1 MLVPP
6 GSFGEN
12 LRSHRSRVGLTQQ
25 QLAERSGVSIRAL
38 RYIERGEVG
47 MPRADSVRR
56 LAEALGVE
64 PETLAQS
71 GPPRARPSGA
81 PQLRLSVLG
90 PFTVAHGERALEVG
104 ALKQRSLLALLAL
117 HPNRPV
123 GREEIIDVLWGESP
137 PDSCL
142 GLVHTYASRL
152 RRALVSAS
160 RRHAGVIVSTPN
172 GYRLTVK
179 ADQLDLVRFDGLAA
193 RAREIRATDPDAAA
207 DLLDEALACWR
218 GPVLADLPGRLRRH
232 PTAVAVAARRREA
245 ALAHAD
251 IALALGR
258 HARVVA
264 NIRGLAHEEPLHE
277 GLHARLML
285 GLAGTGEQAEALR
298 VFSDIRTRLDE
309 ELGVE
314 PGLEIQDAH
323 LRVLRD
329 RPAAPAAPEP
339 IAARPPAQLPAETPG
354 FVGRAAPLAGLDKLL
369 DRLDGHP
376 GVVIVALSGTA
387 GVGKTALA
395 LRWAHRARER
405 FPDGQLS
412 VNLHGYASGSTPLTT
427 HEVLVR
433 FLHAL
438 GVAPERVPADTDEA
452 AGLYRTLLTGKRVL
466 VLLDNAATAEQVR
479 PLLPGSSGCL
489 VLVTSRDR
497 LTGLTAQD
505 GAHQLPLDVLDA
517 DEAVDLLG
525 RLVGVGRM
533 RREPDA
539 AAEMAAICGHLPL
552 ALRIAGANLAIRPL
566 ISIADYTRELR
577 ERGRIAGLAVAGD
590 ESGAVR
596 AAFDLSY
603 EKLTPAARRL
613 FRLLGAL
620 PGTDVDAAAAAAL
633 SGLPPTDAAR
643 LLRVLDH
650 GNLIRE
656 HSRGRY
662 TFHDLLRE
670 YASDRAAAEDTEA
683 DRVAAVVALFD
694 HYLREIETHS
704 AILWR
709 VGAAAPEPGAEDRA
723 IAWLDAERANLVAAA
738 VAAPGLGLHRY
749 SWRFAEAL
757 RPYFWNRGHG
767 AEGIAVGQ
775 AALAAARGADDVD
788 AEASVRDLLGAI
800 HTNLSD
806 YVTAIEHHRW
816 ALELAQGT
824 GNRIVEASAL
834 HNLGRAHSQL
844 GQPAQAS
851 AFYEQALELNRM
863 IGNRF
868 GEAGALHYLGG
879 AALSLGRPQ
888 DAIERHT
895 NALELSTRIGHR
907 HVQAAACQ
915 GLGLALWAMGDLPR
929 AAQRYREA
937 LAICRRYGY
946 RHGEVSM
953 LICLAETGCDAGDYA
968 AAAAQVRQAMEAGRQ
983 LGERRHE
990 VSGLDIL
997 ASIQQRT
1004 GEWSS
1009 AAMHYARA
1017 LGLAR
1022 EIRFGYGE
1030 ASILTGMCA
1039 LYRRTGDPR
1048 AAIDHGTGALA
1059 LMRDTGMRLL
1069 EARAL
1074 TELAHAYLD
1083 SGDSES
1089 AADQIEQ
1096 GMAIAGRTGQR
1107 LAEARARHVRALV
1120 RQVSGDRTGALA
1132 DWQAALPVFER
1143 LGVPEG
1149 AHVRALLAAFAA

>member
-1 MLVPP
+1 MADPP
-6 GSFGEN
+6 GVFGAL
-12 LRSHRSRVGLTQQ
+12 LRTHRTRVGLTQQ
-25 QLAERSGVSIRAL
+25 QLAERSGVSVRAL

-47 MPRADSVRR
+47 MPRAGSVRR
-56 LAEALGVE
+56 LAEALGVD
-64 PETLAQS
+64 PAVLTD
-71 GPPRARPSGA
+71 GTDPGPTRPPRSTHLDLG
-81 PQLRLSVLG
+81 VLG
-90 PFTVAHGERALEVG
+90 TFTVAQGEREVPVG

-123 GREEIIDVLWGESP
+123 GRDEIVDVLWGDDP
-137 PDSCL
+137 PESCL
-142 GLVHTYASRL
+142 GLIHTYASRL
-152 RRALVSAS
+152 RRALVAAGK
-160 RRHAGVIVSTPN
+160 RNAGVIAATPA
-172 GYRLTVK
+172 GYRLAVK
-179 ADQLDLVRFDGLAA
+179 PEQVDALRFEDLVREA
-193 RAREIRATDPDAAA
+193 RAVRGSDPDRAA

-218 GPVLADLPGRLRRH
+218 GPVLADLPARLRKH
-232 PTAVAVAARRREA
+232 PAAVAMAARRREV
-245 ALAHAD
+245 ALGHAD
-251 IALALGR
+251 IALSLGR

-264 NIRGLAHEEPLHE
+264 GIRALAHEEPLHE

-298 VFSDIRTRLDE
+298 VFADIRARLDE

-314 PGLEIQDAH
+314 PGVEIQDAH

-329 RPAAPAAPEP
+329 RPPPPTAPEP
-339 IAARPPAQLPAETPG
+339 VAQRPPAQLPAETPG
-354 FVGRAAPLAGLDKLL
+354 FVGRAQPLADLDLVL
-369 DRLDGHP
+369 DQVDGNP
-376 GVVIVALSGTA
+376 GVVIAVLSGTA

-395 LRWAHRARER
+395 LRWAHRVRDR

-412 VNLHGYASGSTPLTT
+412 VNLRGYASGVPLTT
-427 HEVLVR
+427 QEVLVR

-438 GVAPERVPADTDEA
+438 GVAPERVPIDPDEA
-452 AGLYRTLLTGKRVL
+452 AGLYRTLMTGKRVL

-479 PLLPGSSGCL
+479 PLLPGSTGCV

-505 GAHQLPLDVLDA
+505 GAVQVPLDVLA
-517 DEAVDLLG
+517 PREAVDLLG

-566 ISIADYTRELR
+566 ISIADYNRELR
-577 ERGRIAGLAVAGD
+577 ERGRMNGLAVAGD

-603 EKLTPAARRL
+603 EKLVPAARRL
-613 FRLLGAL
+613 FRLIGLV
-620 PGTDVDAAAAAAL
+620 PGTDLDAEGAAAL
-633 SGLPPTDAAR
+633 SGQQLADATR

-656 HSRGRY
+656 HARGRY

-670 YASDRAAAEDTEA
+670 YAFDRADTEDSDA
-683 DRVAAVVALFD
+683 DRVAAVVGLFD
-694 HYLREIETHS
+694 HYLREIEAHS
-704 AILWR
+704 AVLWR
-709 VGAAAPEPGAEDRA
+709 VGSLPEPGSAEKA

-738 VAAPGLGLHRY
+738 TAASGLGLHRY
-749 SWRFAEAL
+749 AWRFAEAL

-767 AEGIAVGQ
+767 ADGLAVGQ
-775 AALAAARGADDVD
+775 AALAAARGARNLD
-788 AEASVRDLLGAI
+788 AEASVHDLLGLI

-806 YVTAIEHHRW
+806 YPAAIESHRW
-816 ALELAQGT
+816 ALELSQST
-824 GNRIVEASAL
+824 GNRIVEAAAL

-851 AFYEQALELNRM
+851 AFYEQALDLNRV

-868 GEAGALHYLGG
+868 GEAGALNYLGG
-879 AALSLGRPQ
+879 TALSLGQPHE
-888 DAIERHT
+888 AIERHT
-895 NALELSTRIGHR
+895 EALELSNRIGNR

-929 AAQRYREA
+929 AAQRYREGM
-937 LAICRRYGY
+937 AICRRYGY

-968 AAAAQVRQAMEAGRQ
+968 TSAAQVRTAMAAGRQ

-997 ASIQQRT
+997 ATIQQRT

-1009 AAMHYARA
+1009 AATHYTRA

-1030 ASILTGMCA
+1030 ASVLTGLCA

-1048 AAIDHGTGALA
+1048 AAIEHGTNALS

-1074 TELAHAYLD
+1074 TELAHAHLD
-1083 SGDSES
+1083 SGDPDGAEHH
-1089 AADQIEQ
+1089 IEN
-1096 GMAIAGRTGQR
+1096 GLEISTRTGQT
-1107 LAEARARHVRALV
+1107 LAAARARHVRALL
-1120 RQVSGDRTGALA
+1120 RQLRGDSDGAVD
-1132 DWQAALPVFER
+1132 DWSSALPVFER

-1149 AHVRALLAAFAA
+1149 AHVRALLAAFSAD

>member
-1 MLVPP
+1 MVDPP
-6 GSFGEN
+6 GAFGEL
-12 LRSHRSRVGLTQQ
+12 LRSHRTRVGLTQQ

-38 RYIERGEVG
+38 RYIERGAVG
-47 MPRADSVRR
+47 MPRADSLRR
-56 LAEALGVE
+56 LAAALGVT
-64 PETLAQS
+64 PEALAD
-71 GPPRARPSGA
+71 GAARPA
-81 PQLRLSVLG
+81 KPVRPQALG
-90 PFTVAHGERALEVG
+90 LGLLGSFTVAQGGREVPVG
-104 ALKQRSLLALLAL
+104 ALKQRCLLALLAL
-117 HPNRPV
+117 HPNQPV
-123 GREEIIDVLWGESP
+123 SRAEIIDVLWGDDP
-137 PDSCL
+137 PDSCQ
-142 GLVHTYASRL
+142 GLIHTYASRL
-152 RRALVSAS
+152 RKLLTEASKRNAEVLRATQA
-160 RRHAGVIVSTPN
+160 
-172 GYRLTVK
+172 GYRLAVK
-179 ADQLDLVRFDGLAA
+179 PDQLDSLRFEDLARQAKLVRAV
-193 RAREIRATDPDAAA
+193 DADTAA
-207 DLLDEALACWR
+207 DLFDEALALWR
-218 GPVLADLPGRLRRH
+218 GPVLADLPAGLRGH
-232 PTAVAVAARRREA
+232 PAAVALAARRREVA
-245 ALAHAD
+245 TAHAD
-251 IALALGR
+251 VALALGR
-258 HARVVA
+258 YDRVVA
-264 NIRGLAHEEPLHE
+264 VIRHLAHEEPLHE

-285 GLAGTGEQAEALR
+285 GLAGGGEQAEALR
-298 VFSDIRTRLDE
+298 VFADIRARLDD

-329 RPAAPAAPEP
+329 RPAPPPPLPEP
-339 IAARPPAQLPAETPG
+339 VAQRPPAQLPAETPG
-354 FVGRAAPLAGLDKLL
+354 FVGRAATLAGLDDLL
-369 DRLDGHP
+369 DRVDGSP

-395 LRWAHRARER
+395 LRWAHRARDR
-405 FPDGQLS
+405 FPDGQLA
-412 VNLHGYASGSTPLTT
+412 VNLHGYAPGMPLTT
-427 HEVLVR
+427 QEVLVR

-438 GVAPERVPADTDEA
+438 GVAPERVPLDPDEA

-466 VLLDNAATAEQVR
+466 VMLDNAAAAEQVR

-505 GAHQLPLDVLDA
+505 GAHQIPLDVLDPG
-517 DEAVDLLG
+517 EAIDLLG

-539 AAEMAAICGHLPL
+539 AAEMASICGHLPL

-566 ISIADYTRELR
+566 VSIADYTRELR
-577 ERGRIAGLAVAGD
+577 ERGRMTGLTVAGD

-603 EKLTPAARRL
+603 EKLVPAARRL
-613 FRLLGAL
+613 FRLLGL
-620 PGTDVDAAAAAAL
+620 VPGADVDAAAAGTL
-633 SGLPPTDAAR
+633 SGLPPGDVTR

-670 YASDRAAAEDTEA
+670 YASGRSALEDAETE
-683 DRVAAVVALFD
+683 RTEAVVALFD
-694 HYLREIETHS
+694 HYLSEIETHS
-704 AILWR
+704 SVLWR
-709 VGAAAPEPGAEDRA
+709 VGALPEHGAEERA
-723 IAWLDAERANLVAAA
+723 IAWLDAERGNLVAAA
-738 VAAPGLGLHRY
+738 TAASGLDLHRY
-749 SWRFAEAL
+749 AWRFAEAL
-757 RPYFWNRGHG
+757 RQYFWNRGHG
-767 AEGIAVGQ
+767 ADGLVVGQ
-775 AALAAARGADDVD
+775 AALAAARATRDLD
-788 AEASVRDLLGAI
+788 AEASVHDLLGLI

-806 YVTAIEHHRW
+806 YVAAIESHRW
-816 ALELAQGT
+816 ALELSQST
-824 GNRIVEASAL
+824 GNRIVEAAAL

-851 AFYEQALELNRM
+851 AFYEQALELNRV

-868 GEAGALHYLGG
+868 GEAGALNYLGG
-879 AALSLGRPQ
+879 TALSLGRPQ
-888 DAIERHT
+888 QAIDRHT
-895 NALELSTRIGHR
+895 EALELSTRIGNR

-915 GLGLALWAMGDLPR
+915 GLGLALWAMGELPR
-929 AAQRYREA
+929 AAQRYREGM
-937 LAICRRYGY
+937 AICRRYGY

-968 AAAAQVRQAMEAGRQ
+968 ASATQVRKAMEAGRQ

-997 ASIQQRT
+997 ATIQQRT

-1009 AAMHYARA
+1009 AATHYTRA

-1030 ASILTGMCA
+1030 ASVLTGLCA

-1048 AAIDHGTGALA
+1048 SAIDYGTSALA

-1074 TELAHAYLD
+1074 TELAHAHLD
-1083 SGDSES
+1083 GGDPAS
-1089 AADQIEQ
+1089 AAEHIEE
-1096 GMAIAGRTGQR
+1096 GLTIAIRTGQR

-1120 RQVSGDRTGALA
+1120 RQLTGNRPGAVT
-1132 DWQAALPVFER
+1132 DWQTALPLFER
-1143 LGVPEG
+1143 LGVPEA
-1149 AHVRALLAAFAA
+1149 AHVRALLAAFTAG

>member
-1 MLVPP
+1 MADPP
-6 GSFGEN
+6 GKFGEL
-12 LRSHRSRVGLTQQ
+12 LRSHRTRVGLTQQ
-25 QLAERSGVSIRAL
+25 QLADRSGISIRAL
-38 RYIERGEVG
+38 RYIERGSVG

-56 LAEALGVE
+56 LAAALGVTE
-64 PETLAQS
+64 QDLTDGAA
-71 GPPRARPSGA
+71 PPARPTRGTH
-81 PQLRLSVLG
+81 LTLGVLG
-90 PFTVAHGERALEVG
+90 PFTAAHGGRPIEVG
-104 ALKQRSLLALLAL
+104 ALKQRCLFALLAL
-117 HPNRPV
+117 HANHPV
-123 GREEIIDVLWGESP
+123 SREEIIDVLWGEEP
-137 PDSCL
+137 PESCL
-142 GLVHTYASRL
+142 GLIHTYASRL
-152 RRALVSAS
+152 RRAL
-160 RRHAGVIVSTPN
+160 AGSGKRNTGAVVATPT
-172 GYRLTVK
+172 GYRLTIK
-179 ADQLDLVRFDGLAA
+179 PDQLDALRFEDFAA
-193 RAREIRATDPDAAA
+193 RAQAVRGADPDAAA
-207 DLLDEALACWR
+207 DLFDEALACWR
-218 GPVLADLPGRLRRH
+218 GPVLADLPPGLRKH
-232 PTAVAVAARRREA
+232 PNAVALSARRRA
-245 ALAHAD
+245 VALAHAD
-251 IALALGR
+251 VALALGR
-258 HARVVA
+258 PARVVVG
-264 NIRGLAHEEPLHE
+264 IRALAHEEPLHE

-298 VFSDIRTRLDE
+298 VFADIRARLDE

-329 RPAAPAAPEP
+329 RPRPPLPQPATQRA
-339 IAARPPAQLPAETPG
+339 PAQLPAETPG
-354 FVGRAAPLAGLDKLL
+354 FVGRTTPLESLDDLL
-369 DRLDGHP
+369 HQVDGSP

-412 VNLHGYASGSTPLTT
+412 VNLQGYSAGTPLTSQ
-427 HEVLVR
+427 EVLVR

-438 GVAPERVPADTDEA
+438 GVVPERVPINLEEA

-505 GAHQLPLDVLDA
+505 GAHQLPLDVLTA
-517 DEAVDLLG
+517 PEAVDLLG

-533 RREPDA
+533 RREPAA

-577 ERGRIAGLAVAGD
+577 DRGRMTGLAVAGD

-603 EKLTPAARRL
+603 EKLVPAARRL
-613 FRLLGAL
+613 FRLLGAV
-620 PGTDVDAAAAAAL
+620 PGVDVDPAAAAAL
-633 SGLPPTDAAR
+633 SGLPIGDAAR

-656 HSRGRY
+656 HTRGRY

-670 YASDRAAAEDTEA
+670 YAFGRASAEDREA
-683 DRVAAVVALFD
+683 ERTGAVVGLFD
-694 HYLREIETHS
+694 HYLSEIEAHS
-704 AILWR
+704 AVLWR
-709 VGAAAPEPGAEDRA
+709 VGSLPEQGAEERA
-723 IAWLDAERANLVAAA
+723 LAWLDAERANLVSAAS
-738 VAAPGLGLHRY
+738 AASSLGLHRY
-749 SWRFAEAL
+749 AWRFAESL

-767 AEGIAVGQ
+767 ADGLVVAK
-775 AALAAARGADDVD
+775 AALAAARAADNVD
-788 AEASVRDLLGAI
+788 AEASVHDLLGLI

-806 YVTAIEHHRW
+806 YVAAIESHRW
-816 ALELAQGT
+816 ALELSQST
-824 GNRIVEASAL
+824 GNRIVEAAAL

-851 AFYEQALELNRM
+851 AFYEQALELNRT

-868 GEAGALHYLGG
+868 GEAGALNYLGG
-879 AALSLGRPQ
+879 TALSLGRPQ
-888 DAIERHT
+888 EAIERHT
-895 NALELSTRIGHR
+895 EALDLSTRIGNR

-915 GLGLALWAMGDLPR
+915 GIGLTLWAMGDLPR
-929 AAQRYREA
+929 AAQRYREGM
-937 LAICRRYGY
+937 AICRRYGY
-946 RHGEVSM
+946 RHGEASM

-968 AAAAQVRQAMEAGRQ
+968 TAAAQVRQAMEAGRQ

-997 ASIQQRT
+997 ATIQQRT

-1009 AAMHYARA
+1009 AATHYTRA
-1017 LGLAR
+1017 LSLAR

-1030 ASILTGMCA
+1030 ASVLTGMCA
-1039 LYRRTGDPR
+1039 LFRRTGDPR
-1048 AAIDHGTGALA
+1048 AAIDHGTRALA

-1074 TELAHAYLD
+1074 TELAHAHLD
-1083 SGDSES
+1083 
-1089 AADQIEQ
+1089 AADVDGAAEHIDH
-1096 GMAIAGRTGQR
+1096 GLGIAARSGQT

-1120 RQVSGDRTGALA
+1120 RQLTGDRPGAVA
-1132 DWQAALPVFER
+1132 DWAAALPVFER

-1149 AHVRALLAAFAA
+1149 AHVRALLAAFAAD